1 MRLFVGIGLPPGVRD
16 ALGDAVDGLRGGHAP
31 VSWVPR
37 ENLHITLK
45 FLGEHPPAKLPA
57 LEGALACAAAAI
69 PPFDLVAEGGGAFP
83 GTRNP
88 RVFWAGFREPL
99 ELAGELQQNMENA
112 LSGAGFPRED
122 RPFHPH
128 ITVGRARGALPPAW
142 GERFV
147 RTFAGRGFGVVPV
160 ASFRLFESRLS
171 PAGASYAVVRDFP
184 LRGSPRDEEKK
195 NRRNGT

>member
-1 MRLFVGIGLPPGVRD
+1 MRLFVGIGLPPEVRD
-16 ALGDAVDGLRGGHAP
+16 AVGDVVDGLRGSHAP

-37 ENLHITLK
+37 EKMHITLK
-45 FLGEHPPAKLPA
+45 FLGELPSSLLPA
-57 LEGALACAAAAI
+57 LTGALTFVAAAF
-69 PPFDLVAEGGGAFP
+69 PPFSLVAEGGGAFP
-83 GTRNP
+83 GARNP

-147 RTFAGRGFGVVPV
+147 RTFSGRGFGVVPV
-160 ASFRLFESRLS
+160 NSVRLFESRLS
-171 PAGASYAVVRDFP
+171 PAGASYTVVREFP
-184 LRGSPRDEEKK
+184 LRGRPRD
-195 NRRNGT
+195 